1 MSGGQRGSSS
11 LQFPDAVVGA
21 GPETV
26 LLGECGLHLIE
37 EDLPP
42 RLLLGVNLLVIA
54 EPQLK

>member
-1 MSGGQRGSSS
+1 MKVIPGDGR
-11 LQFPDAVVGA
+11 FHFV
-21 GPETV
+21 
-26 LLGECGLHLIE
+26 E